1 MIRLNAND
9 GSKPLVRFMNSER
22 PTMTEVMSD
31 GPEIGESCHAR
42 CRKATKPVTVLEVDD
57 EVTREAIHDGQGQR
71 TVRNVNQ

>member
-22 PTMTEVMSD
+22 PMMTKVMPG

-42 CRKATKPVTVLEVDD
+42 CRKATKPVTALELDN

-71 TVRNVNQ
+71 TVRNVNE